1 MTATELETMCMGF
14 RGATQDIKW
23 GNDLCYSVG
32 TKMFCVTSLQGMEHV
47 SFKATPEEF
56 AELIEREGVI
66 PAPYSARNYWVL
78 VNDPRSL
85 RPKEWKA
92 YIQKSYSMI
101 FEKLSKKV
109 RNDILAKD

>member
-14 RGATQDIKW
+14 QGATQDIKW

-32 TKMFCVTSLQGMEHV
+32 TKIFCVTGLQGMQYV
-47 SFKATPEEF
+47 SFKTAPEEF

-66 PAPYSARNYWVL
+66 PAPYSARYYWVL
-78 VNDPRSL
+78 VKDPRSL

-92 YIQKSYSMI
+92 YIQKSYLLV
-101 FEKLSKKV
+101 FEKLSRKV
-109 RNDILAKD
+109 RNDILR